1 MSDSINLTVSP
12 DNQTEFPQI
21 DYLTDYTAI
30 YLPYLIFN
38 VGGFI
43 LGTSGNLVVIFTI
56 GLDKHLNKNPA
67 YLFMLNLALSDI
79 GISIFVQTF
88 TNIGRSALDYFINI
102 CFILISLF
110 FFQKGLFLEKAFFI
124 IGSHSAYFWER
135 FA

>member
-1 MSDSINLTVSP
+1 MNNLTNSTLSP
-12 DNQTEFPQI
+12 DNQTEFQQI
-21 DYLTDYTAI
+21 DYLKDYTAI

-38 VGGFI
+38 VCGFI

-88 TNIGRSALDYFINI
+88 TNIGRLVLDYSINI
-102 CFILISLF
+102 
-110 FFQKGLFLEKAFFI
+110 
-124 IGSHSAYFWER
+124 
-135 FA
+135 